1 MRIVVMGT
9 PDFAVPALET
19 LARDQDVIA
28 VYSQPPRPAGRG
40 KKPRP
45 SAVQKCAEEL
55 GIETRTPASLKSDEE
70 KAAFAALD
78 ADIAVVA
85 AYGLILNQA
94 ILGAPR
100 LGCINIHGSLL
111 PHGRGAAPVQRAIL
125 AGDEEI
131 GITIMQMERGLD
143 TGPMLAKRTTPI
155 DGKTAG
161 ELMDELGQIGG
172 ALVSELVAN
181 FGAYTP
187 ELQDDALATYAEKI
201 SKAEARLDF
210 SQSAV
215 AVERAIRAFN
225 PVPGA
230 FVEYEGERIKLL
242 AAKIVEGSGA
252 PGGILDDSFTIAC
265 AEGAIRP
272 TLVQRAGKSPMSATE
287 LLRGFSIPSS
297 AKLV

>member
-111 PHGRGAAPVQRAIL
+111 PHWRGAAPVQRAIL